1 MEDRERSESFMNDL
15 KDEIFENIVL
25 DKLETFI
32 SFLLKILIIN
42 IIHAIKQRNYFSI
55 TQLWLL

>member
-32 SFLLKILIIN
+32 SVLLKILIIK
-42 IIHAIKQRNYFSI
+42 IHVKHRNYFSI

>member
-32 SFLLKILIIN
+32 SVLLKILIIN
-42 IIHAIKQRNYFSI
+42 IIHAKHRNYFSI

>member
-32 SFLLKILIIN
+32 SVLLKILIIK
-42 IIHAIKQRNYFSI
+42 IYVKHCNYFSI